1 MLFIRSINPSY
12 RAPIPLPPTPHAG
25 AQPLAGLMTWR
36 AQKKKKKKKKRVS
49 PGLWRWRIADVPSP
63 RLVINIEFLPAN
75 ETRNL
80 WWVSVR
86 GAQAHSLALNIP
98 LLSTQRV
105 GFLSTYLPTY
115 STYLLSLS
123 PSLSTEPCNQPF
135 SEPITVQR
143 SPVHGRSNTQR
154 LGPDRTRRVA
164 RIPVEKCAQRTNADE
179 MIATGWY
186 RVAFLLLFVRERRR
200 RR

>member
-105 GFLSTYLPTY
+105 GFLSTYLPTLPTY
-115 STYLLSLS
+115 SRSLSLS
-123 PSLSTEPCNQPF
+123 LQSHATNPF
-135 SEPITVQR
+135 PNR
-143 SPVHGRSNTQR
+143 SPSSARRSTAGQTHSVWD
-154 LGPDRTRRVA
+154 PT
-164 RIPVEKCAQRTNADE
+164 E
-179 MIATGWY
+179 
-186 RVAFLLLFVRERRR
+186 RERDVSPGSR
-200 RR
+200 